1 MRMPVKTRVIH
12 YLNQFFAGLGG
23 EEEAGAGVK
32 WFDGPR
38 GPGRLL
44 EREAPELE
52 VVATIAAGDNF
63 MAENLDAGAAAI
75 VALIEGHVGDLA
87 DGDTVLIAG
96 PAFNA
101 GRYGMACAAVCRA
114 VQERLGIPAVT
125 ALYEENPA
133 VESYRRE
140 VAIVRAG
147 RDVMDMPSAM
157 QRLARAGAKL
167 VRGEPLVPAED
178 DILARGLRQNYFAS
192 KPGAERAVE
201 MLIAKLAGRPFE
213 TEYPLPRFDRVPP
226 APAVP
231 DLTKATVAVVTT
243 GGIVP
248 RGNPDRIESA
258 SASRFG
264 AYSIAGVDSLTADS
278 HQSVHG
284 GYDPTFANADPNRVL
299 PIDALRALEK
309 AGRIGRLHDTY
320 YATVGNATSVRRAV
334 RFGEEIAAMLV
345 NVGVHAVVVTST

>member
-1 MRMPVKTRVIH
+1 MPKVRVIH

-23 EEEAGAGVK
+23 EDKADIAPQ

-38 GPGRLL
+38 GPGQLL
-44 EREAPELE
+44 EREAGGFE
-52 VVATIAAGDNF
+52 VVGTVAAGDNH
-63 MAENLDAGAAAI
+63 MASDLEAGAAEV
-75 VALIEGHVGDLA
+75 VALIEAHLGAEAGAASPPLLLV
-87 DGDTVLIAG
+87 AG

-101 GRYGMACAAVCRA
+101 GRYGMACAAVCKA
-114 VQERLGIPAVT
+114 VQAKLGIPAVT
-125 ALYEENPA
+125 ALFEENPA
-133 VESYRRE
+133 VETYRRD
-140 VAIVRAG
+140 VTIVRAG
-147 RDVMDMPSAM
+147 ENVMDMAAAI
-157 QRLARAGAKL
+157 ARIVRVGAKV
-167 VRGEPLVPAED
+167 VRGEGIVPAED
-178 DILARGLRQNYFAS
+178 GTLAQGLRQNYFAS
-192 KPGAERAVE
+192 ATGAERAIE
-201 MLIAKLAGRPFE
+201 MLLRKLAGEPYT
-213 TEYPLPRFDRVPP
+213 TEYALPKFDRVPP

-231 DLTKATVAVVTT
+231 DLREATLAVVTS

-248 RGNPDRIESA
+248 RGNPDHIESA

-264 AYSIAGVDSLTADS
+264 AYSIAGLDRLTAES

-299 PIDALRALEK
+299 PIDALRALERS
-309 AGRIGRLHDTY
+309 GRIGRLHETY